1 MVRHKIISGC
11 DKMKIIGITGG
22 SGAGKTTVCA
32 ELKKCGAVI
41 VDADKIS
48 KEVTKKDSPALGEI
62 EKTFGEQYIL
72 PSGELDRKSLGKMV
86 FSDDSKL
93 ELLNKIT
100 HKYIYLKM
108 EQEIKDARSN
118 VVVLDVPLLF
128 GTDFPFQCDLTV
140 AVVADREERI
150 RRIVAR
156 DGITRELAEARI
168 KNQMSDD
175 EYREL
180 ADICFENDGGIQK
193 IMAFAKEIC
202 EN

>member
-1 MVRHKIISGC
+1 
-11 DKMKIIGITGG
+11 MKIIGITGG

-48 KEVTKKDSPALGEI
+48 KEITKKGSHALGEI
-62 EKTFGEQYIL
+62 EKVLGEQYIL
-72 PSGELDRKSLGKMV
+72 SSGELDRKKLGELV

-93 ELLNKIT
+93 EILNKIT

-108 EQEIKDARSN
+108 EQEIKNANSD

-140 AVVADREERI
+140 AVVADQEERI

-156 DGITRELAEARI
+156 DDITREMAEARI

-175 EYREL
+175 EYKAL
-180 ADICFENDGGIQK
+180 ADVCFENNGDTQK
-193 IMAFAKEIC
+193 IKAFAKEIC

>member
-1 MVRHKIISGC
+1 
-11 DKMKIIGITGG
+11 MKIIGITGG

-48 KEVTKKDSPALGEI
+48 KEVTKKGSPALREI
-62 EKTFGEQYIL
+62 EKAFGKQYIL
-72 PSGELDRKSLGKMV
+72 PSGELDRKRLGEMV

-93 ELLNKIT
+93 EILNKIT

-108 EQEIKDARSN
+108 EQEIKNAHTN

-140 AVVADREERI
+140 AVVADEEERI

-156 DGITRELAEARI
+156 DSITREMAEARL
-168 KNQMSDD
+168 KNQMSD
-175 EYREL
+175 EENRKL
-180 ADICFENDGGIQK
+180 ADICFENNGDTQK
-193 IMAFAKEIC
+193 IKAFAKEIC

>member
-1 MVRHKIISGC
+1 
-11 DKMKIIGITGG
+11 MKIIGITGG

-48 KEVTKKDSPALGEI
+48 KEVTKKGSPALDEI
-62 EKTFGEQYIL
+62 EKAFGKQYIL
-72 PSGELDRKSLGKMV
+72 PSGELDRKGLGEVV

-93 ELLNKIT
+93 EMLNKIT
-100 HKYIYLKM
+100 HKHIYLKM
-108 EQEIKDARSN
+108 EQEIKDADKD

-128 GTDFPFQCDLTV
+128 GTDFPFKCDLTV
-140 AVVADREERI
+140 AVVADKEDRMK
-150 RRIVAR
+150 RIVAR
-156 DGITRELAEARI
+156 DGITREMAEARI

-175 EYREL
+175 EYRDL
-180 ADICFENDGGIQK
+180 ADICFENNGDAQK
-193 IMAFAKEIC
+193 IKAFAKEIC

>member
-1 MVRHKIISGC
+1 
-11 DKMKIIGITGG
+11 MKIIGITGG

-48 KEVTKKDSPALGEI
+48 KEVTKKGSPALREI
-62 EKTFGEQYIL
+62 EKAFGKQYVL
-72 PSGELDRKSLGKMV
+72 PSGELDRKSLGKLV
-86 FSDDSKL
+86 FSDESKL
-93 ELLNKIT
+93 EILNKIT

-108 EQEIKDARSN
+108 EEEIKNANGS
-118 VVVLDVPLLF
+118 VVLLDVPLLF

-140 AVVADREERI
+140 AVVSDKEERI

-156 DGITRELAEARI
+156 DGITREMAEARI

-180 ADICFENDGGIQK
+180 ADVCFENNGDIPK
-193 IMAFAKEIC
+193 IKAFAKEIC

>member
-1 MVRHKIISGC
+1 
-11 DKMKIIGITGG
+11 MKIIGITGG

-32 ELKKCGAVI
+32 ELKKYGAVI

-48 KEVTKKDSPALGEI
+48 KEITKKGSPALGEI
-62 EKTFGEQYIL
+62 EKAFGKQYIL
-72 PSGELDRKSLGKMV
+72 PSGELDRKALGKMV

-108 EQEIKDARSN
+108 EEKIKNAQSR

-128 GTDFPFQCDLTV
+128 GTDFPFRCDLTV

-156 DGITRELAEARI
+156 DGITREMAEARI

-180 ADICFENDGGIQK
+180 ADICFENNGDTQK
-193 IMAFAKEIC
+193 IKAFAKEIC